1 MKRKSVLLIVVALF
15 LFSCEPTDWHY
26 ILDDPSDLD
35 NVVFVDNSPVDITV
49 NYTIPFQEISA
60 VRDEVE
66 LSLYM
71 TYSEV
76 GSDVIQAF
84 SDTYNLSYQP
94 GTAGSVIFSSN
105 PPAAG
110 NYIFTIYVLDENGK
124 PSQGVPSDPIIW

>member
-84 SDTYNLSYQP
+84 SDTQFVLP
-94 GTAGSVIFSSN
+94 
-105 PPAAG
+105 AG
-110 NYIFTIYVLDENGK
+110 NSRFGNFLL
-124 PSQGVPSDPIIW
+124 